1 MKQQTSLL
9 MILLQRLSDRG
20 DIMYKIIM
28 LNDYAHYFRDY
39 RYIDSQ
45 TIIIYPQGRIIDLDM
60 IKTGIEVI

>member
-1 MKQQTSLL
+1 
-9 MILLQRLSDRG
+9 MILYRKHSNRG
-20 DIMYKIIM
+20 GIMYKITM

-45 TIIIYPQGRIIDLDM
+45 TIIIYPQGHIIDLDM